1 QETGF
6 DGRTQRYHYS
16 PTGQLI
22 RSEDESLVTLWHYDA
37 SDRLAYRT
45 VNDEEAERW
54 QYNAR
59 GWLTETSHLSDGHRV
74 AVQYEY
80 DKQGRMNCERQT
92 VQHPGTGELLWQHET
107 KHDYPEGL
115 ATRTTPD
122 NLPPVEWLTYGS
134 GYIAGL
140 KLGDVPLVDF
150 TRDRLHREIQRT
162 AGAYEQN
169 TLYSATGQLL
179 SHTFSDPVLNREYGY
194 NDNGQPV
201 HIRGVHQEE
210 DYRYDGAGRLIS
222 ARHNDLLRRHAT
234 DPAGNRITD
243 REQYPALPAIW
254 RDNRISEDV
263 AYFYHHDAHG
273 RLTEKDERQI
283 RDGGGYVHHY
293 HYDNQHRLVHYRREQ
308 QGITLLES
316 RYLYDPPG
324 RRIGKRVWK
333 SRRTYGEI
341 TGNEYIQLSHAPE
354 VTWYGWDGDRLT
366 TTETATQ
373 RVQTIYT
380 PGSFTPLIRVE
391 TQTAELAK
399 AVRHTL
405 AEKFQQEA
413 NVTFPPELVVMV
425 DSLEAELQRGE
436 LSAAN
441 RAWLAQCGLTPE
453 QIQNQM
459 EPEYTPE
466 RTIHLYHCDH
476 RGLPLALVNAEGKA
490 DWSAEYDA
498 WGNVLR
504 EINPHKLAQL
514 LRLPGQQY
522 DEETGLYYNR
532 HRYYDPLQGRYITQ
546 DPIGGAGGWNLYQ
559 YPLNPVSKIDPLG
572 LSAWSDAKSGACTEG
587 ICRLFSPF
595 IGPEKFSDP
604 DTAALD
610 ALKKINGQSIC
621 EDKEFAGLICMDNKK
636 NYFATEANRGEEHES
651 SPFDS
656 PCPGSTVIATYHTH
670 GAYSF
675 GYADDFF
682 SKRDVGVYEYNN
694 VLGYLGTPGGEFKK
708 TDKSGKELFS
718 KKELTTVC
726 RIHAN

>member
-1 QETGF
+1 MTEQHNPAGLSYTYGYEKNAVIITDSLNRREVLHTEGEGGLKRVIKEEQADGSSVTREFDNAGRLVAQTDAAGRKTEYRLNIASGNVTEIVTSDGRRVRFSYNDQRQLIATTGPDGLRSQQTFDERGRLAQEKSRSGDVTRYYYDDPHSELPSATEDATGSRKQMTWSRYGQLLTLTDCSGYQTRYEYNRFGQVTALHREEGLSQYRAYDERGRLVSQQDAAGHETRYEYSVAGDLTAVIHPDGSRQTTEYDAAGHPVSTTGGGLTRQMEYDAAGRVTRLVNENGAGTTFTYDLLDRLVQETGF

-22 RSEDESLVTLWHYDA
+22 RSEDENLITLWHYDA

-54 QYNAR
+54 QYNER
-59 GWLTETSHLSDGHRV
+59 SWLTGVSHLCDGHRV

-122 NLPPVEWLTYGS
+122 NLSPVEWLTYGS
-134 GYIAGL
+134 GYLAGM
-140 KLGDVPLVDF
+140 KLGDTPLIDF

-201 HIRGVHQEE
+201 HIRGARQEE

-234 DPAGNRITD
+234 DPAGNRVAD
-243 REQYPALPAIW
+243 REQYPVLPAMW
-254 RDNRISEDV
+254 RDNRIGEDV

-293 HYDNQHRLVHYRREQ
+293 HYDNRHRLVHYRREQ

-380 PGSFTPLIRVE
+380 PGGFTPLVRIE
-391 TQTAELAK
+391 TETAELAK
-399 AVRHTL
+399 AVR
-405 AEKFQQEA
+405 
-413 NVTFPPELVVMV
+413 
-425 DSLEAELQRGE
+425 
-436 LSAAN
+436 
-441 RAWLAQCGLTPE
+441 
-453 QIQNQM
+453 
-459 EPEYTPE
+459 
-466 RTIHLYHCDH
+466 RT
-476 RGLPLALVNAEGKA
+476 
-490 DWSAEYDA
+490 
-498 WGNVLR
+498 
-504 EINPHKLAQL
+504 
-514 LRLPGQQY
+514 
-522 DEETGLYYNR
+522 
-532 HRYYDPLQGRYITQ
+532 
-546 DPIGGAGGWNLYQ
+546 
-559 YPLNPVSKIDPLG
+559 
-572 LSAWSDAKSGACTEG
+572 
-587 ICRLFSPF
+587 
-595 IGPEKFSDP
+595 
-604 DTAALD
+604 
-610 ALKKINGQSIC
+610 
-621 EDKEFAGLICMDNKK
+621 
-636 NYFATEANRGEEHES
+636 
-651 SPFDS
+651 
-656 PCPGSTVIATYHTH
+656 
-670 GAYSF
+670 
-675 GYADDFF
+675 
-682 SKRDVGVYEYNN
+682 
-694 VLGYLGTPGGEFKK
+694 
-708 TDKSGKELFS
+708 
-718 KKELTTVC
+718 
-726 RIHAN
+726 

>member
-1 QETGF
+1 
-6 DGRTQRYHYS
+6 
-16 PTGQLI
+16 
-22 RSEDESLVTLWHYDA
+22 
-37 SDRLAYRT
+37 
-45 VNDEEAERW
+45 
-54 QYNAR
+54 
-59 GWLTETSHLSDGHRV
+59 
-74 AVQYEY
+74 
-80 DKQGRMNCERQT
+80 M
-92 VQHPGTGELLWQHET
+92 
-107 KHDYPEGL
+107 
-115 ATRTTPD
+115 
-122 NLPPVEWLTYGS
+122 
-134 GYIAGL
+134 
-140 KLGDVPLVDF
+140 
-150 TRDRLHREIQRT
+150 
-162 AGAYEQN
+162 
-169 TLYSATGQLL
+169 
-179 SHTFSDPVLNREYGY
+179 
-194 NDNGQPV
+194 
-201 HIRGVHQEE
+201 
-210 DYRYDGAGRLIS
+210 
-222 ARHNDLLRRHAT
+222 
-234 DPAGNRITD
+234 
-243 REQYPALPAIW
+243 W
-254 RDNRISEDV
+254 RDNRIGEDV

-399 AVRHTL
+399 AVRRTL

-413 NVTFPPELVVMV
+413 NVTFPPELVAMV

-466 RTIHLYHCDH
+466 RKIHLYHCDH

-504 EINPHKLAQL
+504 ENNPHNIEQHI
-514 LRLPGQQY
+514 RLPGQQY

-546 DPIGGAGGWNLYQ
+546 DPIGLRGGWNPYT
-559 YPLNPVSKIDPLG
+559 YPLNPVAEVDPLG
-572 LSAWSDAKSGACTEG
+572 LSGLGAFNSLLDQPGMKDAYNRSAAQYENSLPKPVSEW
-587 ICRLFSPF
+587 
-595 IGPEKFSDP
+595 KFSRWEEGRGKR
-604 DTAALD
+604 LGNSY
-610 ALKKINGQSIC
+610 INVNAIC
-621 EDKEFAGLICMDNKK
+621 EDQFGNTKSVNARTFQTGWFPINEVEAGRGIPDPGEDPSDIASATDTITDNVKDLIDAHAQAITC
-636 NYFATEANRGEEHES
+636 
-651 SPFDS
+651 
-656 PCPGSTVIATYHTH
+656 GS
-670 GAYSF
+670 
-675 GYADDFF
+675 
-682 SKRDVGVYEYNN
+682 
-694 VLGYLGTPGGEFKK
+694 
-708 TDKSGKELFS
+708 KSGYQCFKNSEATQKLGE
-718 KKELTTVC
+718 KLC
-726 RIHAN
+726 GRR